1 MKKLVVGLMVIGL
14 VGMMGLP
21 AMAATTDSAN
31 VSLLVTP
38 VVKVDLDVSPTY
50 YNFGFV
56 DVMTST
62 ASITALTLTN
72 AGEVGLNIDKTV
84 WDDAEWRID
93 YSSTTQDGFDLWAM
107 TKNSQPGLA
116 TFDSEANYKFTKGT
130 GESNFSDLFSHDTAA
145 DEDLDSEETAE
156 LWFRLDMPVFVTNTN
171 QQTIHVRLRGF
182 AK

>member
-1 MKKLVVGLMVIGL
+1 MKKLIVGLMVVGL
-14 VGMMGLP
+14 VGM
-21 AMAATTDSAN
+21 AAGSALAGSTDSAN
-31 VSLLVTP
+31 VSLMVTP
-38 VVKVDLDVSPTY
+38 VVSIDLNVSPTY

-56 DVMTST
+56 AVKIST
-62 ASITALTLTN
+62 CSMSALTLTN
-72 AGEVGLNIDKTV
+72 AGSVGLTVDKAV